1 MKAGRVALAVC
12 AVGSLGAVAGG
23 VALAN
28 GGQNAAAGV
37 RPAARGTSGARTESA
52 SLLMGFGAGYGRG
65 SGFARSNCGA
75 GVAGQVTSV
84 SGDTINLTGRRADAV
99 AVTVGATTVY
109 TEAQQAASLAD
120 VHTGLLIMACGTG
133 SSTNVQA
140 TKIYIVL
147 PRIGGVVT
155 NVSGSTLTLTSLDG
169 ATHTVTVSNATTY
182 DKAGHSASIGD
193 IANGTAIAAQ
203 GSVGSD
209 GVLSAVRV
217 DIQTPRVA
225 GQVTGVNGSTIT
237 LSNARGMSGVNG
249 TSGMSETTT
258 VVTSDQTTYSVI
270 SATAGMTPTTTTG
283 TADAVKTGVSIIAQ
297 GTLRSDG
304 KTLDAL
310 RITVL
315 PASANGGA
323 YQRHGRHGSF
333 GRGFGGFGGPG
344 GSQGPRG
351 GFSRSF
357 GSGGFSGSG
366 GNPDGSPDSGF
377 GDHSPAGGWN
387 SGAPNSG
394 APNSG
399 APNSGAPNSGATVG
413 TANA

>member
-37 RPAARGTSGARTESA
+37 RPATRGTSGARTESA
-52 SLLMGFGAGYGRG
+52 GLLMGFGAGYGRG
-65 SGFARSNCGA
+65 SGFARSTCGA

-84 SGDTINLTGRRADAV
+84 SGNTINLTGRRAGAV

-169 ATHTVTVSNATTY
+169 ATRTVTVSNATTY
-182 DKAGHSASIGD
+182 DKAGHSASLGD
-193 IANGTAIAAQ
+193 ITNGTAIAAQ

-237 LSNARGMSGVNG
+237 LSNARGMNGMSGVNG
-249 TSGMSETTT
+249 TSGMSGTTT

-283 TADAVKTGVSIIAQ
+283 MAGDVKSGVSIIAQ

-310 RITVL
+310 HIVVL
-315 PASANGGA
+315 PANTGA
-323 YQRHGRHGSF
+323 YAHHGRHGFF
-333 GRGFGGFGGPG
+333 GRGSGGAG
-344 GSQGPRG
+344 GSYGPRG
-351 GFSRSF
+351 GFSRGF

-366 GNPDGSPDSGF
+366 GNPAGSPDSGF
-377 GDHSPAGGWN
+377 GDPSPAGGWN
-387 SGAPNSG
+387 G
-394 APNSG
+394 
-399 APNSGAPNSGATVG
+399 GAPNSGATVG

>member
-28 GGQNAAAGV
+28 GGQNAAASA
-37 RPAARGTSGARTESA
+37 RPATRGTSGARTESA
-52 SLLMGFGAGYGRG
+52 SLLTGYGRG
-65 SGFARSNCGA
+65 SGFARSTCGA

-84 SGDTINLTGRRADAV
+84 SGNTINLTGRRAGAV

-169 ATHTVTVSNATTY
+169 ATRTVTVSNATTY
-182 DKAGHSASIGD
+182 DKAGHSASLGD
-193 IANGTAIAAQ
+193 ITNGTAIAAQ

-209 GVLSAVRV
+209 GVLSA

-225 GQVTGVNGSTIT
+225 GQVMGVNGSTIT
-237 LSNARGMSGVNG
+237 LSNAHGMNGMSGVNG
-249 TSGMSETTT
+249 TSGMSGTTT
-258 VVTSDQTTYSVI
+258 VVTSDQATYSVI

-283 TADAVKTGVSIIAQ
+283 MAGDVKTGVSIIAQ
-297 GTLRSDG
+297 GTLSSDG

-310 RITVL
+310 RITIL
-315 PASANGGA
+315 PASANGRA
-323 YQRHGRHGSF
+323 YARHGRHGSF

-351 GFSRSF
+351 GFSRGF
-357 GSGGFSGSG
+357 GSGGFNGSGSNTTG
-366 GNPDGSPDSGF
+366 ASGWGSSG
-377 GDHSPAGGWN
+377 HSYTRGWN
-387 SGAPNSG
+387 GD
-394 APNSG
+394 
-399 APNSGAPNSGATVG
+399 APNSGATVG

>member
-37 RPAARGTSGARTESA
+37 RPATRGGGRARTESA
-52 SLLMGFGAGYGRG
+52 SLLTGFGAGYGRG
-65 SGFARSNCGA
+65 GGFARSTCGA

-84 SGDTINLTGRRADAV
+84 SGNTINLTGRRAGAV

-109 TEAQQAASLAD
+109 TKAQQAASLAD

-169 ATHTVTVSNATTY
+169 ATRTVTVSNATTY
-182 DKAGHSASIGD
+182 DKDGHSASLGD
-193 IANGTAIAAQ
+193 ITNGTAIAAQ

-237 LSNARGMSGVNG
+237 LSNARGMNGMSGVNG
-249 TSGMSETTT
+249 TSGMSGTTT

-283 TADAVKTGVSIIAQ
+283 TAGDVKSGVSIIAQ
-297 GTLRSDG
+297 GTLSSDG

-310 RITVL
+310 RITIL
-315 PASANGGA
+315 PASANGRA
-323 YQRHGRHGSF
+323 YARHGRHGSF

-351 GFSRSF
+351 GFSRGF
-357 GSGGFSGSG
+357 GSSGFNGSGSNTTG
-366 GNPDGSPDSGF
+366 ASGWGSSG
-377 GDHSPAGGWN
+377 HSYTRGWN
-387 SGAPNSG
+387 GD
-394 APNSG
+394 
-399 APNSGAPNSGATVG
+399 APNSGATVG

>member
-37 RPAARGTSGARTESA
+37 RAATRGASGAGTASA
-52 SLLMGFGAGYGRG
+52 SLLTGFGAGYGRDG
-65 SGFARSNCGA
+65 GFAQSNCGA

-84 SGDTINLTGRRADAV
+84 SGDTINLTGRRAGAV
-99 AVTVGATTVY
+99 TVTVGATTAY

-120 VHTGLLIMACGTG
+120 VHIGSRIMACGTG
-133 SSTNVQA
+133 NSTNVQA
-140 TKIYIVL
+140 TKVYIVL
-147 PRIGGVVT
+147 PLANGVVT
-155 NVSGSTLTLTSLDG
+155 TVNGSTLTLTSLDG
-169 ATHTVTVSNATTY
+169 ATRTVTVSSATTY
-182 DKAGHSASIGD
+182 DKDGHSASLGD
-193 IANGTAIAAQ
+193 ITNGTAIAAQ
-203 GSVGSD
+203 GSIGSD

-217 DIQTPRVA
+217 EIQTPRVA
-225 GQVTGVNGSTIT
+225 GQVTSVNGSTIT
-237 LSNARGMSGVNG
+237 LSNARGARGVIG
-249 TSGMSETTT
+249 TNETTGVSETIT
-258 VVTSDQTTYSVI
+258 VVTSDQTTYRVI

-283 TADAVKTGVSIIAQ
+283 TAGDVKTGVSIIAQ

-310 RITVL
+310 RITIL

-323 YQRHGRHGSF
+323 YARHGRHGFF
-333 GRGFGGFGGPG
+333 GRGSGGFGGPG
-344 GSQGPRG
+344 VGGSYGSRG
-351 GFSRSF
+351 GFSRGF

-366 GNPDGSPDSGF
+366 GNPAGSPDSGF

-387 SGAPNSG
+387 G
-394 APNSG
+394 
-399 APNSGAPNSGATVG
+399 GAPNSGATVG